1 MFIYILLFI
10 ILILVIW
17 ILRLKNDIDRRESVE
32 RNFKY
37 REEHFKIL
45 FDIAPIF
52 IDSFTRTGHCKL
64 WNKECERVFGWSMD
78 ELNAQEDVFSL
89 FHPDPKQQEIM
100 KEAFASRKDTQYID
114 MNPLSKSGEIIPS
127 RWVNV
132 NLPDDEII
140 FIGIDMRAQKEAEK
154 KLLDVQYQL
163 QELNVSLQDR
173 VEKGIEEIH
182 KKEQLLLGQSR
193 LAQMGEM
200 ISIIAH
206 QWRQPLSVVSM
217 SAFSIQN
224 KIDLQKFDCND
235 KISQK
240 KFLDFL
246 QEEMKDIN
254 KYTQYLTGTI
264 EDFTNFFRPN
274 KEKESITLDIPIQ
287 KALNVLTSMIKKEDI
302 EVKVDIKTNKY
313 INIYTNEVMQVILNI
328 IKNSID
334 NFEEKKINDPQ
345 INIIVKENKNKFT
358 IDICD
363 NGGGINEDILSN
375 IFDPYFSTKSEKN
388 GTGLGLYISKIVIE
402 NHSDGLL
409 NAKNIKDGAS
419 FEIILFGER

>member
-17 ILRLKNDIDRRESVE
+17 ILRLENEIDRRERVE
-32 RNFKY
+32 NNFKY

-64 WNKECERVFGWSMD
+64 WNKECERVFGWSID
-78 ELNAQEDVFSL
+78 ELNAQENVFAL

-100 KEAFASRKDTQYID
+100 REAFASRKDTQYID

-154 KLLDVQYQL
+154 KLLNAQYQL
-163 QELNVSLQDR
+163 QELNISLQDR
-173 VEKGIEEIH
+173 VEKGIKEIH

-235 KISQK
+235 KTSQK

-246 QEEMKDIN
+246 QEEMRDIN

-274 KEKESITLDIPIQ
+274 KQKESITLDKPIQ
-287 KALNVLTSMIKKEDI
+287 KALNVLDSMIKKEDI
-302 EVKVDIKTNKY
+302 EVKIDIETNKY

-334 NFEEKKINDPQ
+334 NFEEKKINEPQ
-345 INIIVKENKNKFT
+345 INITVKENKNKFT
-358 IDICD
+358 IVICD
-363 NGGGINEDILSN
+363 NGGGINEDILPN

-409 NAKNIKDGAS
+409 NVKNIKNGAS
-419 FEIILFGER
+419 FEIILFGDR

>member
-1 MFIYILLFI
+1 VFIYVLLFI

-17 ILRLKNDIDRRESVE
+17 ILRLENEIDRRERLE
-32 RNFKY
+32 KNFKY

-64 WNKECERVFGWSMD
+64 WNKECERVFGWSIE
-78 ELNAQEDVFSL
+78 ELNTQENVFAL

-100 KEAFASRKDTQYID
+100 REAFASRKDTQYID

-154 KLLDVQYQL
+154 KLLDAQYQL
-163 QELNVSLQDR
+163 QELNISLQDR
-173 VEKGIEEIH
+173 VEKGIKEIH

-235 KISQK
+235 KTSQK
-240 KFLDFL
+240 RFLDFL
-246 QEEMKDIN
+246 QEEMSDIN

-264 EDFTNFFRPN
+264 EDFTNFFRPT

-287 KALNVLTSMIKKEDI
+287 KALNVLDSMIKKEDI
-302 EVKVDIKTNKY
+302 EVKVDIKTNKN

-334 NFEEKKINDPQ
+334 NFEEKKINKPQ
-345 INIIVKENKNKFT
+345 INITVKENKNKFT
-358 IDICD
+358 IVICD
-363 NGGGINEDILSN
+363 NGGGINEDILPN

-402 NHSDGLL
+402 NHSAGLL
-409 NAKNIKDGAS
+409 NVKNIIDGVC
-419 FEIILFGER
+419 FEIILYGEK